1 MDSKHSLWVE
11 KYRPNTL
18 NDYVFKDDKFKQLA
32 SKWIS
37 EQSIPH
43 ILLSGSPGTG
53 KTTLA
58 KALLHELGVHE
69 FDIKEING
77 SKDNGVDFIRDTID
91 NFITTMG
98 FGDCKYVLLDEFD
111 YLSINAQACLRNAM
125 ETYSNSVRFL
135 LTCNYPNK
143 IMPAIMSRTQHV
155 HIDKLDYESFMLR
168 IITILQEE
176 QVDLGD
182 LVSLEKIVAVTFP
195 DMRKCINMCQQ
206 NVINGALVLN
216 DSDSSDTA
224 DYRLTAIDLF
234 KAQKFT
240 EARNLICS
248 QIQPEEFDDMYRFM
262 YQNIKLW
269 ANGESEIEEAIL
281 IIRDAL
287 VKHSSVADP
296 EINLAATF
304 ILLSRIGQ

>member
-1 MDSKHSLWVE
+1 MENKNMLWVE
-11 KYRPNTL
+11 KYRPASLSN
-18 NDYVFKDDKFKQLA
+18 YVFKDDKFKNLA
-32 SKWIS
+32 AKWIS

-58 KALLHELGVHE
+58 KALLNELNVNS

-91 NFITTMG
+91 NFVSTMG
-98 FGDCKYVLLDEFD
+98 FGECKYILLDEFD
-111 YLSINAQACLRNAM
+111 YLTHNAQACLRNAM
-125 ETYSNSVRFL
+125 ETYSNSVRFI

-143 IMPAIMSRTQHV
+143 IMPAIMSRTQHI
-155 HIDKLDYESFMLR
+155 HIDTLDYDNFLMR
-168 IITILQEE
+168 IVDILQSEN
-176 QVDLGD
+176 VDID
-182 LVSLEKIVAVTFP
+182 PDALEKIVAVTFP

-206 NVINGALVLN
+206 NVINSTLVIA
-216 DSDSSDTA
+216 DSNSSSN
-224 DYRLTAIDLF
+224 DYRLSAIELF
-234 KAQKFT
+234 KEQKFT

-248 QIQPEEFDDMYRFM
+248 QIQPEEYDEMYRFM

-269 ANGESEIEEAIL
+269 ASNDSEIEEAIL

-296 EINLAATF
+296 EINLSATF

>member
-11 KYRPNTL
+11 KYRPSTL
-18 NDYVFKDDKFKQLA
+18 DDYVFKDDKFKQLA

-37 EQSIPH
+37 EKSIPH

-58 KALLHELGVHE
+58 KALLNQLGVHE

-77 SKDNGVDFIRDTID
+77 SKDNGVDYIRDTID

-143 IMPAIMSRTQHV
+143 IMPAIMSRTQHI
-155 HIDKLDYESFMLR
+155 HIDKLDQESFMLR
-168 IITILQEE
+168 IITILQAEE
-176 QVDLGD
+176 VDLGD
-182 LVSLEKIVAVTFP
+182 LTSLEKIIAVTFP

-206 NVINGALVLN
+206 NVINGSLVLN
-216 DSDSSDTA
+216 DSDSSDTT
-224 DYRLTAIDLF
+224 DYRLAAIDLF

-248 QIQPEEFDDMYRFM
+248 QIQPEEYDEMYRFM

-269 ANGESEIEEAIL
+269 AKTNEETEEAIL

-287 VKHSSVADP
+287 VKHSAVADP

>member
-37 EQSIPH
+37 EKSIPH

-58 KALLHELGVHE
+58 KALLNELGVHE

-206 NVINGALVLN
+206 NVINSALVLN

-234 KAQKFT
+234 KAHKFT